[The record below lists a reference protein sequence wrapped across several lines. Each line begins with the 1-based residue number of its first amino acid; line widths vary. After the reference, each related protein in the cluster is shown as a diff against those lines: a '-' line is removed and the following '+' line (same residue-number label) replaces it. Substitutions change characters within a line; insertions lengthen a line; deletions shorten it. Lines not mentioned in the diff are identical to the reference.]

1 MQGDKQQVSRRNV
14 VRGATILGG
23 LAVAGGVFLTQS
35 EGAVAATFTIGDA
48 APETNDT
55 GQLNYVRL
63 EVTHR
68 LEWDGF
74 DTEVERLRYIDRITV
89 RPNDENETAVVNDVT
104 TDPLA
109 DWSGDGDSN
118 GWGDAGEYTSGPGN
132 AGYAA
137 SDLDYNIVGD
147 PDADDPEDG
156 GPREDEAPAPLLDL
170 MESEEDGETTRS
182 TVRFER
188 EARLLDGG
196 GDEVGRSTVS
206 DDFQVIV
213 TNEASETSASGRGST
228 YADGDDEEP

>member
-1 MQGDKQQVSRRNV
+1 MPGDKQQLSRRNV

-23 LAVAGGVFLTQS
+23 LAVAGGMFLTQS
-35 EGAVAATFTIGDA
+35 DGAVAATFTIGDA

-55 GQLNYVRL
+55 GDLDYVRL

-68 LEWDGF
+68 VEWDGF
-74 DTEVERLRYIDRITV
+74 ETEVERLRYVDRITV
-89 RPNDENETAVVNDVT
+89 RPDDENETAVVNDVRT
-104 TDPLA
+104 AALA
-109 DWSGDGDSN
+109 DWSGDGDDD

-147 PDADDPEDG
+147 PDAQDPADG
-156 GPREDEAPAPLLDL
+156 GPREDEEPAPLLDL
-170 MESEEDGETTRS
+170 LESDGDGETTRS
-182 TVRFER
+182 TVVYER

-228 YADGDDEEP
+228 DAEGEDEEP